1 MPFFHPYPMSVF
13 RQADGKEQ
21 KMVDSV
27 SFGPAK
33 PVPGLGAHNV
43 KRESRGADQASPRTA
58 PHNLSLAAALA
69 QLGPPHD
76 AGKVASLKA
85 AIASGSYQINLG
97 DIADGII
104 RFGGG
109 DLG

>member
-1 MPFFHPYPMSVF
+1 
-13 RQADGKEQ
+13 
-21 KMVDSV
+21 MVDSV
-27 SFGPAK
+27 AFGPAR
-33 PVPGLGAHNV
+33 PVPGLSAHTV
-43 KRESRGADQASPRTA
+43 KREEHPSKSAGQRAAS
-58 PHNLSLAAALA
+58 HNLSLAAALA

-85 AIASGSYQINLG
+85 AIANGSYQINLG

-104 RFGGG
+104 RFSGS